1 MAPAPI
7 SHTCAMSA
15 NDPLHA
21 GSSSRRNWLIRTAL
35 LGLAGTPGPWAA
47 HARAAGQYPDRPVQ
61 LLVPFGPGGIAD
73 YTARTVTEVMAKRLG
88 QPIVIDNRPS
98 AGGIIA
104 GQAVARA
111 KADGYT
117 LLLMSNA
124 NAVSVS
130 LFKSLPFDT
139 EKDLAGIS
147 TLGSFDLGLFV
158 AQDSPIRD
166 VPALIDR
173 ARREPGRLNVGT
185 ISVGSTQHLAARL
198 FLTTANVDMLVVPYK
213 GSPAVATA
221 LRAGE
226 IDVAFEIT
234 GPMLP
239 QVQSGAVRALAV
251 TSTQRNPALPDVPTV
266 AEAGLKGYDVASWN
280 ALAAPAG
287 TPPSVIRRLNEATR
301 DALADPE
308 VRDKLQRYGMRVADS
323 SPSEFDDLLA
333 REIQRWGQVVR
344 AAHIEAQ

>member
-1 MAPAPI
+1 MTTPDDDHDTP
-7 SHTCAMSA
+7 
-15 NDPLHA
+15 N
-21 GSSSRRNWLIRTAL
+21 RRDWLTQAATL
-35 LGLAGTPGPWAA
+35 AWPVLAGALPSWVGAQE
-47 HARAAGQYPDRPVQ
+47 RFPDRPIQ

-98 AGGIIA
+98 AGGIVA
-104 GQAVARA
+104 GQAVSRA
-111 KADGYT
+111 KPDGYT

-139 EKDLAGIS
+139 EKDLTGIS
-147 TLGSFDLGLFV
+147 TLGAFDLGLFV

-166 VPALIDR
+166 IAGLIEH
-173 ARREPGRLNVGT
+173 ARRDPGRLNVGT
-185 ISVGSTQHLAARL
+185 ISIGSTQHLAAKL
-198 FLTTANVDMLVVPYK
+198 FLSTAGVDMLVVPYK

-251 TSTQRNPALPDVPTV
+251 TSAQRNPALPDVPTV